1 MWLCEWLQARQGSVN
16 KYRTKK
22 PFLLVPSN
30 PVLSAAQVRF
40 VFQSPPAFCLVLLLL
55 QKVKFKQLCC
65 SVTLLFLFSS
75 VFKVIFFFFLISRL
89 WLLRVKRQSK
99 YEWQISIS
107 DSARWVYEA
116 VEGKTLEWMLSLK
129 PDFVDG
135 SRLLRSSLVS
145 RDLGSAQP

>member
-1 MWLCEWLQARQGSVN
+1 MWLCEWLQAWQGSVY
-16 KYRTKK
+16 KYKTKK

-40 VFQSPPAFCLVLLLL
+40 VFQSPPAFSLVLLLL
-55 QKVKFKQLCC
+55 QKVKFKQRCC

-75 VFKVIFFFFLISRL
+75 VFKVIIFFLVSRL
-89 WLLRVKRQSK
+89 WLLRVKRQSM

-116 VEGKTLEWMLSLK
+116 VEGKTLEWMPSLK
-129 PDFVDG
+129 PDFADG
-135 SRLLRSSLVS
+135 SRVLRSSLVS
-145 RDLGSAQP
+145 KDIGSAQL